1 MLMVPTLRTRKPI
14 DELTVLDIETFP
26 VWEFAIAEEGAEGQ
40 DETWVRPL
48 KVKRVPR
55 RGYSFQVAA
64 DFTTPGGVQLV
75 GIANVTTAGKIE
87 IDTAVILS
95 GGRYIFI
102 PDRSQSRPWKS
113 LSEALGLT
121 AAKSAPLSYTLRV
134 PIEGRK
140 GMRSGV
146 IK

>member
-1 MLMVPTLRTRKPI
+1 MAPTLRTRKPI
-14 DELTVLDIETFP
+14 DELTALDIETFP
-26 VWEFAIAEEGAEGQ
+26 IWEFATHEEGAEGQ

-48 KVKRVPR
+48 KAKRVPR
-55 RGYSFQVAA
+55 HGYSFQVAA
-64 DFTTPGGVQLV
+64 DFTTPSGLELV
-75 GIANVTTAGKIE
+75 GIANVTTAGRVQ
-87 IDTAVILS
+87 IDTAVILT
-95 GGRYIFI
+95 GGRYIFV
-102 PDRSQSRPWKS
+102 PDPTQSRPWRS
-113 LSEALGLT
+113 LSEAFGLS